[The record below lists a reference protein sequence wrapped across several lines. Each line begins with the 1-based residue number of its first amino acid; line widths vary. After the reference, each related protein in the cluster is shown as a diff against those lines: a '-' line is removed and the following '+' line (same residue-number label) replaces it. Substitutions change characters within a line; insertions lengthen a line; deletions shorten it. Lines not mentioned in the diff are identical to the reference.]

1 MGKNKKIGCLS
12 LLLFTPMAMAMQPLD
27 DHSLSATT
35 GQDGISLSVDISKV
49 DFNQAAIIDTDGF
62 GTSNNKAALVIAKRQ
77 GTTDITGVDFVK
89 TFNNDAGGSIEY
101 NNTPLFTAVIDTDA
115 GTVANGGAFANL
127 AISFGS
133 EVNGIRIRPFSA
145 YMAPENAISS
155 LSGSIYNQKR
165 LFSSGT
171 TYTDSNTRELLRS
184 NSNIDIKF
192 VPTNKPTMNI
202 QLGNSPQGSLIKF
215 GGAIDSICGSTTAQP
230 DGCSFNLVS
239 GNTGAQFDAQ
249 ITGKDANGFSLNG
262 FYLSLVNDVTSG
274 SENIPGGIVFG
285 NEGVSDKLNISIK
298 NLQLGEKGQS
308 NANVFNG
315 LQNGSMGNIGAV
327 GVSATNLKVNVRGM

>member
-1 MGKNKKIGCLS
+1 MKKNKKLGCLS
-12 LLLFTPMAMAMQPLD
+12 LLLLSPITMAMQPLD
-27 DHSLSATT
+27 DHSLSNTT
-35 GQDGISLSVDISKV
+35 GQDGLTVDVSISKI
-49 DFNQAAIIDTDGF
+49 DFNQVAIIDKNGF
-62 GTSNNKAALVIAKRQ
+62 TPNATTKAALVMAKSP
-77 GTTDITGVDFVK
+77 GATAPIGVDFVEI
-89 TFNNDAGGSIEY
+89 FNANGTIQNSASQA
-101 NNTPLFTAVIDTDA
+101 LKVVIDTDA
-115 GTVANGGAFANL
+115 GSGINGAFANL
-127 AISFGS
+127 ALSLGNQ
-133 EVNGIRIRPFSA
+133 VNGLRIRPFSA
-145 YMAPENAISS
+145 YMVPDGSDAISS
-155 LSGSIYNQKR
+155 VLGS
-165 LFSSGT
+165 
-171 TYTDSNTRELLRS
+171 TYTQKSIFTTGTSLKNNITELLRS
-184 NSNIDIKF
+184 SSNIDIKF
-192 VPTNKPTMNI
+192 IAANKPTMNI
-202 QLGNSPQGSLIKF
+202 QFGHSPQGQLIKF